1 MLRTNERRA
10 CAQRECDALHFLCR
24 YFAKET
30 REILTTYARRRRSN
44 EVTVV
49 IFTRS
54 SSSIKIQKGTS
65 PKPNHSMKSVI
76 SSRRPFPLFSLS
88 FRNLSLCYLS
98 LVSRARKL
106 PLSTCHRVFILFLRS
121 ARNQRASR
129 IYRVSSRTFS
139 FKSTTFRCFAS
150 SFRCST
156 STDSLRSSSPT
167 RKSPASKPRTL
178 GRAPVYSARKHT
190 ARSYPPP
197 RAASVTKS
205 PTVPCPPR
213 AR

>member
-88 FRNLSLCYLS
+88 FRNLSLSLS
-98 LVSRARKL
+98 LSLSRFARS
-106 PLSTCHRVFILFLRS
+106 STYYRVFILFLRS